1 MTLATKITVARIFLV
16 PVFAAYA
23 IAYGS
28 SIAGGSPIEKYR
40 WIALAIFIVASAS
53 DGIDGWVARRFN
65 QRSDLGAYLDPLADK
80 FLVLT
85 AILILTFVDW
95 GADGWGIP
103 LWFTLIVVLRDCV
116 ILGGIR
122 ILYSAKKKVSIRPHW
137 TGKICTFS
145 LFIVLGWVMLK
156 LIPLSPIYPCIFAA
170 VFTLWSM
177 LKYFQTGLRILK
189 MEQAQPL

>member
-1 MTLATKITVARIFLV
+1 MTLATKITVARICLV

-23 IAYGS
+23 IAYGLGV
-28 SIAGGSPIEKYR
+28 AAGSPVENYR
-40 WIALAIFIVASAS
+40 WAALAVFIAAAAS

-65 QRSDLGAYLDPLADK
+65 QRSDLGAYLDPIADK

-85 AILILTFVDW
+85 AILILTFLDW
-95 GADGWGIP
+95 GANGWSIP
-103 LWFTLIVVLRDCV
+103 LWFTAIVILRDCV

-137 TGKICTFS
+137 TGKVCTVS
-145 LFIVLGWVMLK
+145 LFLVLGWVMLK

-170 VFTLWSM
+170 AFTLWSM
-177 LKYFQTGLRILK
+177 LKYFQQGLRILK
-189 MEQAQPL
+189 SEQISSL

>member
-1 MTLATKITVARIFLV
+1 MTLATKITVARICLV

-23 IAYGS
+23 IAYGL
-28 SIAGGSPIEKYR
+28 SIDDAAPIESYR
-40 WIALAIFIVASAS
+40 WIALSVFIVAAAS

-65 QRSDLGAYLDPLADK
+65 QRSDLGAYLDPIADK

-95 GADGWGIP
+95 GSDGWSIP
-103 LWFTLIVVLRDCV
+103 IWFAAIVVLRDCV

-137 TGKICTFS
+137 TGKVCTFS
-145 LFIVLGWVMLK
+145 LFLVLGWVMLK
-156 LIPLSPIYPCIFAA
+156 LIPLSPIYPCIFAG

-177 LKYFQTGLRILK
+177 LKYFQQGLLILK
-189 MEQAQPL
+189 SEKI